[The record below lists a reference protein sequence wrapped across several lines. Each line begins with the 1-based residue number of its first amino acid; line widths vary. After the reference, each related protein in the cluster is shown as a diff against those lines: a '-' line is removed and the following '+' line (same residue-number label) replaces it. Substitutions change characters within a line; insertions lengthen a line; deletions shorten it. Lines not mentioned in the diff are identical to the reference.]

1 MVLQKSGRRDADR
14 CDRDGRAPRE
24 KGPGIAVVPTAVA
37 RVSRGTPGSFGG
49 TPKDAT
55 ATVALPKP

>member
-1 MVLQKSGRRDADR
+1 MRSTPTAAAETVALPGKRVR
-14 CDRDGRAPRE
+14 
-24 KGPGIAVVPTAVA
+24 GIAVVPTAVA
-37 RVSRGTPGSFGG
+37 RVSRGTPDSFGG